1 MTERNASFENEV
13 QQNIAALAS
22 REELWPKTLD
32 WMLDVG
38 RHRYTYN
45 FTWLGR
51 PIIQYPQDIVALQ
64 EIIWR
69 VRPDVIIETGIA
81 HGGSLVFSASMLM
94 LLDSLAG
101 RSVQPRPQRRV
112 IGIDVE
118 IRPHNREAIA
128 AHPLAN
134 RITMLEGSS
143 ISPHIVSQV
152 HGMVA
157 PHDVVLVCLDS
168 NHTSDHVAG
177 ELAAYAPLVTDGSY
191 LVVYD
196 TVIEEMPP
204 EFRVGKAWAPGNSP
218 LTAVRDFLQSNDE
231 FDVDEMFDHKLQI
244 TVARGGYLRRV
255 TGNRPCSP

>member
-1 MTERNASFENEV
+1 MTERNPAFEAEV
-13 QQNIAALAS
+13 QANITALGD
-22 REELWPKTLD
+22 RRELWPKTLD

-38 RHRYTYN
+38 RNRYTYN

-69 VRPDVIIETGIA
+69 VQPDVIIETGIA

-94 LLDSLAG
+94 LLDSLVG
-101 RSVQPRPQRRV
+101 SKVEPWEQRRV

-118 IRPHNREAIA
+118 IRSHNREAVA
-128 AHPLAN
+128 AHPLSN

-143 ISPHIVSQV
+143 ISPDIVSQV
-152 HGMVA
+152 HSMVR

-168 NHTSDHVAG
+168 NHTSDHVAA
-177 ELAAYAPLVTDGSY
+177 ELAAYASLVTDGSY

-196 TVIEEMPP
+196 TVIEEMPA
-204 EFRVGKAWAPGNSP
+204 EFRVGKAWGPGNSP
-218 LTAVRDFLQSNDE
+218 LTAVHAFVSSSDE
-231 FDVDEMFDHKLQI
+231 FRVDVELDHKLQI
-244 TVARGGYLRRV
+244 TVARGGYLQRV
-255 TGNRPCSP
+255 KGNRPCSR